1 MQLQRVLPTAI
12 VTFVGVW
19 VCWLSYTQEPA
30 AAYLFPRI
38 ISTVFVALSLWS
50 LGRAL
55 LGLSQSG
62 DGLSAEMMKAIGP
75 GLLIVLVYIFLL
87 LRTLGFYS
95 ASAVAVLA
103 VLTVYDGASHLQV
116 MTWVKRLI
124 ISAAFTAA
132 MYLIFGIALKVFT
145 PNGLII

>member
-1 MQLQRVLPTAI
+1 MELQRVLPTAI

-38 ISTVFVALSLWS
+38 ISTVFVALSLWT

-55 LGLSQSG
+55 LGWSQSG
-62 DGLSAEMMKAIGP
+62 EGLSAELMKAIGP
-75 GLLIVLVYIFLL
+75 GLLIIVIYIFLL

-95 ASAVAVLA
+95 ASGVAVLT

-124 ISAAFTAA
+124 ISAVFTAA
-132 MYLIFGIALKVFT
+132 MYLIFGMALKVFT

>member
-1 MQLQRVLPTAI
+1 MELQRIFPTAI
-12 VTFVGVW
+12 VAFVGIW

-38 ISTVFVALSLWS
+38 ISTVFVVLALWT
-50 LGRAL
+50 LGRAV

-62 DGLSAEMMKAIGP
+62 EGLSVETVKAIGP
-75 GLLIVLVYIFLL
+75 GLLIVLIYIFLL

-116 MTWVKRLI
+116 MTWVKRLA
-124 ISAAFTAA
+124 ISVVFTAA
-132 MYLIFGIALKVFT
+132 MYLIFSMALKVFT
-145 PNGLII
+145 PDGLII